1 MFHYFENI
9 TMKKRVERERD
20 DRNVEMDQNVEVARS
35 GVVSFR

>member
-20 DRNVEMDQNVEVARS
+20 DRNVEIDQNVEGGRS
-35 GVVSFR
+35 GVGSFR